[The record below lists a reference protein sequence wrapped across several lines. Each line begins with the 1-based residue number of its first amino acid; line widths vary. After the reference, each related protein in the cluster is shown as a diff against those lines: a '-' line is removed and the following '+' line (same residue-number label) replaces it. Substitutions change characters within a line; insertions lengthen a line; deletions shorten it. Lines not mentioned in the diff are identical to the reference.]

1 MHATTQL
8 TKPRGDIE
16 NNILTNNSSHKYI
29 YIFFRNQQQSFLT
42 IVADWCSMG
51 SVVTQTRGRVF

>member
-16 NNILTNNSSHKYI
+16 NNILTKNSSHK

-42 IVADWCSMG
+42 IVADWWSMG

>member
-16 NNILTNNSSHKYI
+16 NNILTKNSSHKYI
-29 YIFFRNQQQSFLT
+29 YTFSESATKFSNYR
-42 IVADWCSMG
+42 C
-51 SVVTQTRGRVF
+51 

>member
-29 YIFFRNQQQSFLT
+29 YIYFFGISNK
-42 IVADWCSMG
+42 
-51 SVVTQTRGRVF
+51 VF